1 MTPESAGCRQ
11 NSETTMAP
19 TPSAPGRYRG
29 PQTRPGVI
37 RWQCA
42 QQMKKTTRSP
52 TSRSGTQAGTSGI
65 GSRGRNSSWEMRAK
79 GRTPMKSRVRAI
91 LLLVGSLGI
100 AAGVI
105 YADLKEGYYSPAELG
120 IIRQAA

>member
-1 MTPESAGCRQ
+1 
-11 NSETTMAP
+11 
-19 TPSAPGRYRG
+19 
-29 PQTRPGVI
+29 
-37 RWQCA
+37 
-42 QQMKKTTRSP
+42 MKKTTRSP

-79 GRTPMKSRVRAI
+79 GRTTMKSRVPAI
-91 LLLVGSLGI
+91 LLLVCSLGI

-120 IIRQAA
+120 IIRQAAPIEFLPDANYQVSSYPFPPADITPGDGLQDLHIHCI